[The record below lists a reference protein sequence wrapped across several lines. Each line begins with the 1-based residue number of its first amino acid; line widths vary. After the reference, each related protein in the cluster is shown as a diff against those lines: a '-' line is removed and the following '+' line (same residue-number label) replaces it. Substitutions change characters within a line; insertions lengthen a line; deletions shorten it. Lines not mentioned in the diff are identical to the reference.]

1 MVRVIALVAPFIAL
15 ACAKPHAQRA
25 VRVHKRRDSPPTGY
39 ANSGSAPATDTLNLR
54 LALTQNNFQGLED
67 ALYAVSTPGNSR
79 YGQHL
84 SKEEV
89 EELVAPSSETVSA
102 INEWLSSNGLT
113 SSKVSPSGDWIAV
126 NTTVGK
132 ANELLGADF
141 STFTQLDSGTK
152 AVRTLS
158 YSIPAS
164 LKDHISFI
172 HPTIAFPVKST
183 IPPVTKV
190 ALRTNL
196 TASVRANADD
206 VPASCETQVTPACLQ
221 AQYGIPSTPATQSS
235 NTLAVSGF
243 GDQFANLGDLQLFL
257 QQFRPDLSS
266 STQFSVI
273 SVDNG
278 QDSQD
283 QAPGIEASLDIDYTV
298 GVASGV
304 PVIFVTVGDNTQD
317 GIEGF
322 LDQINALLSLD
333 SPPQVLTTSF
343 GFDEDQLPI
352 DLATNLC
359 NAYAQL
365 GARGVSI
372 LFASGDGG
380 VSGGQDQDC
389 TTFIPVFPGT
399 CPYITSVGGT
409 QGVNPEVAASLSS
422 GGFSNYFSRPSYQ
435 DDAVSAY
442 LQSLGDTNA
451 GLFNASS
458 RAFPDVAGPAENV
471 IIAFEGGF
479 GAVAGTSCASPIF
492 SSAVA
497 LINDQLIAA
506 GKSPLGFLNP
516 LIYQSPSAF
525 NDITSG
531 SNPGCNT
538 NGFPTASGWD
548 PVTGF
553 GSPNFNA
560 LKAAAGL

>member
-25 VRVHKRRDSPPTGY
+25 MRVHERRDSPPTGY
-39 ANSGSAPATDTLNLR
+39 ANSGPAPATDTLDLR

-67 ALYAVSTPGNSR
+67 ALYAVSTPGNPR

-89 EELVAPSSETVSA
+89 EELVAPSSDTVSA

-126 NTTVGK
+126 NTTVEK
-132 ANELLGADF
+132 ANELLDADF

-183 IPPVTKV
+183 IPPVTKL
-190 ALRTNL
+190 ALKTNL

-221 AQYGIPSTPATQSS
+221 AQYGIPSAPATQSS

-243 GDQFANLGDLQLFL
+243 GGQFANLGDLQLFL

-283 QAPGIEASLDIDYTV
+283 QAPGVEASLDIDYTV

-372 LFASGDGG
+372 LFSSGDGG

-389 TTFIPVFPGT
+389 TTFIP
-399 CPYITSVGGT
+399 
-409 QGVNPEVAASLSS
+409 
-422 GGFSNYFSRPSYQ
+422 

-442 LQSLGDTNA
+442 LQSLGGTNA

-492 SSAVA
+492 SSVVA

-538 NGFPTASGWD
+538 NGFPTAPGWD